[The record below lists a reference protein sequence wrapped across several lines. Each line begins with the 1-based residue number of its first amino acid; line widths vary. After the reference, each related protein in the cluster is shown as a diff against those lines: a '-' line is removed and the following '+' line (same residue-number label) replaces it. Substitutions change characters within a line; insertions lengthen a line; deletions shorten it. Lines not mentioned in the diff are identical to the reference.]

1 MIWGFCCSDCP
12 RFCWYVGKIGNHCRH
27 LGCVGKIETLPIACS
42 HKSAKSGTVGK
53 WRNPW
58 LSGIFPDKWKPGLS
72 IDFKSL
78 RWHIFGMRFTW
89 NADSGVAVLTDKH
102 NPGWF
107 LQLQLYEFRAWEGGG
122 EDMEGKHGRGDMGEN
137 PTPVEFNLFFFFFP
151 FLNMSTIPT
160 SPPPPPHSSH
170 RFIPKLHR
178 VWGRV

>member
-1 MIWGFCCSDCP
+1 MEFKRLWCILVFYCGFWHIPACLHWLIRSLKKSQMIWGFCCSDCP

-27 LGCVGKIETLPIACS
+27 LGRVGKIEMLPIACS

-78 RWHIFGMRFTW
+78 RWRIFGMRFTW
-89 NADSGVAVLTDKH
+89 NADSGVAVLADNH

-122 EDMEGKHGRGDMGEN
+122 GGHGRKAWEGG
-137 PTPVEFNLFFFFFP
+137 
-151 FLNMSTIPT
+151 
-160 SPPPPPHSSH
+160 H
-170 RFIPKLHR
+170 
-178 VWGRV
+178 GRKSYPSWI